1 MMEGTPLTVNTHAFH
16 IPGLL
21 EPYKRTKV
29 FHSFNSRIQP
39 RLDAVDTSM
48 EIETEEEKD
57 LTLTAGNLL
66 L

>member
-1 MMEGTPLTVNTHAFH
+1 MPSTPQ
-16 IPGLL
+16 GLWNRT
-21 EPYKRTKV
+21 RTKV
-29 FHSFNSRIQP
+29 LHSFNSRIQP